1 MDTKET
7 VNMKTVTIEDLKQ
20 FVFVENPVYAPDG
33 KTLAFIKATAD
44 EKNNG
49 YHRDLY
55 LVKDGKVRQ
64 YTSKENTSFVLWDNE
79 TEMIRSERASCR
91 ERV

>member
-7 VNMKTVTIEDLKQ
+7 KNMKTVTIEDLKQ
-20 FVFVENPVYAPDG
+20 FVFIENPVYAPDG
-33 KTLAFIKATAD
+33 KSLAFIKATVD

-55 LVKDGKVRQ
+55 LVKDGMVRQ
-64 YTSKENTSFVLWDNE
+64 YTAKENTGLRKNPL
-79 TEMIRSERASCR
+79 I
-91 ERV
+91 